1 MFFLHILILYH
12 LLEEVIFTLYYL
24 YTTTISYITGW
35 KYEYVYGSFK
45 ECLDMLADGEI
56 DLLGSVSYT
65 PERAES
71 IDYSTYAE
79 GTERY
84 WIYTRE
90 EHANLADGD
99 LKQMNGC
106 RIGATDGS
114 YQKELLEK
122 WLDSNQIQA
131 EVVICKAKERYGFT
145 WSACPF
151 GRG

>member
-1 MFFLHILILYH
+1 
-12 LLEEVIFTLYYL
+12 
-24 YTTTISYITGW
+24 
-35 KYEYVYGSFK
+35 
-45 ECLDMLADGEI
+45 MLADGEI

-114 YQKELLEK
+114 YQKELLGK

-131 EVVICKAKERYGFT
+131 EVVIRCV
-145 WSACPF
+145 
-151 GRG
+151 